1 MGGKYILI
9 PYFYAKTILKPITM
23 RIIIADDHTIV
34 REGVKL
40 LLTEAFPLAEIMD
53 VSDSVDL
60 MKHVYKSKWDV
71 VVCDISMPPGDSGL
85 EAIKLIKEHS
95 AKTPVIILSMHAP
108 EQYAVRAIKAGAMG
122 YLTKSAATRELVKAV
137 NTVLSGRKYLSAD
150 VADVLA
156 DAFENLEN
164 TQTVESLSDREYEVF
179 KLIASGKSISDIA
192 KQLILSTNTVST
204 FRARIFEKMG
214 FHNNLELIRYAV
226 NHNLV

>member
-1 MGGKYILI
+1 
-9 PYFYAKTILKPITM
+9 M

-34 REGVKL
+34 REGIKL

-60 MKHVYKSKWDV
+60 MKHIYKGKWDV

-85 EAIKLIKEHS
+85 EAIKLIKEYS
-95 AKTPVIILSMHAP
+95 SKTPVIILSMHAP

-122 YLTKSAATRELVKAV
+122 YLTKGAATLELVKAV
-137 NTVLSGRKYLSAD
+137 NTVLSGKKYLSAD

-156 DAFENLEN
+156 DAFENIDHA
-164 TQTVESLSDREYEVF
+164 QTVESLSDREYEVF